1 MPDIRGALRL
11 EFPSRLDMVDFVQ
24 LLSDQIGRAIDLDAD
39 ATHWVGVSV
48 RESVVNAIRHGN
60 AEDETKRVV
69 VEFRLEP
76 SDALAELCVRV
87 VDQGEG
93 FDPAEVGDCLAPEN
107 ILKASGRGIFLMRSF
122 MDALTLHRAPG
133 GGTEVLMVKKIG

>member
-1 MPDIRGALRL
+1 MPDLRGALRL

-24 LLSDQIGRAIDLDAD
+24 VLSDQIGHAIDLDAD
-39 ATHWVGVSV
+39 ARHWVGVSV

-60 AEDETKRVV
+60 AEDATKRVV

-76 SDALAELCVRV
+76 SDTPAELRVRV

-93 FDPAEVGDCLAPEN
+93 FDLAEVGDCLAPEN
-107 ILKASGRGIFLMRSF
+107 ILKSSGRGIFLMRCF
-122 MDALTLHRAPG
+122 MDAFTLHRAPE

>member
-1 MPDIRGALRL
+1 MPDLRGALRL
-11 EFPSRLDMVDFVQ
+11 EFPSRLDMVDFAQ
-24 LLSDQIGRAIDLDAD
+24 LLSDQIGHAIDLDAD

-60 AEDETKRVV
+60 AEDATKRVI

-76 SDALAELCVRV
+76 SDAPAELSVRV

-93 FDPAEVGDCLAPEN
+93 FDPAEVGDCLAPDN
-107 ILKASGRGIFLMRSF
+107 ILKSSGRGIFLMRCF
-122 MDALTLHRAPG
+122 MDALTLHRAPE

>member
-1 MPDIRGALRL
+1 ML
-11 EFPSRLDMVDFVQ
+11 DFVQ
-24 LLSDQIGRAIDLDAD
+24 LFSDQIGDAIDLDAD
-39 ATHWVGVSV
+39 KSHWVGVSV

-76 SDALAELCVRV
+76 SREPARLLVRV
-87 VDQGEG
+87 VDQGQG
-93 FDPAEVGDCLAPEN
+93 FDPSDVADCLAPEN
-107 ILKASGRGIFLMRSF
+107 ILKSSGRGIFFMRSF
-122 MDALTLHRAPG
+122 MDALTLHRAPE

>member
-1 MPDIRGALRL
+1 MSDCRDVLRL
-11 EFPSRLDMVDFVQ
+11 EFPSRLDMLDFVQ
-24 LLSDQIGRAIDLDAD
+24 LFSDQIGDAISLDAD
-39 ATHWVGVSV
+39 AAHWVGVSV

-76 SDALAELCVRV
+76 SREPARLLVRV
-87 VDQGEG
+87 VDQGQG
-93 FDPAEVGDCLAPEN
+93 FDPSEIADCLAPEN
-107 ILKASGRGIFLMRSF
+107 ILKSSGRGIFFMRSF
-122 MDALTLHRAPG
+122 MDALTLHRAPE

>member
-76 SDALAELCVRV
+76 SDAPAELCVRV

-93 FDPAEVGDCLAPEN
+93 FDPAEVADCLAPEN

-133 GGTEVLMVKKIG
+133 RGTEVLMVKKIG